1 MIDPLILSNNGPLF
15 LFAHA
20 NGYPPEAYRTFLTP
34 FIDDFQVMAL
44 SLRPF
49 WPGSDP
55 DCLKDWKDFR
65 DDFLGFLDE
74 LESNQ
79 SLSDHSNIGSS
90 QVLAVGHSVGA
101 MTILMA
107 AIERPKLFRALV
119 LIEPVLFPPW
129 QGIIMRALASFNL
142 MRKVHPLI
150 RSTLRRKVNFPSR
163 EVMFTNYR
171 GKRIFKGLS
180 DDVLRDYVAGLAN
193 DNPDG
198 TVNLK
203 YSPAWEAKIYET
215 GGIADAYVWR
225 NLSKVSCPVMV
236 LRGGDSET
244 LKPRVVQL
252 MIKKLPEGR
261 AYSQPEAGHLLPLE
275 LPNRTA
281 SLVVDYL
288 KSIEI

>member
-1 MIDPLILSNNGPLF
+1 MIDPLILSRNGPLF

-34 FIDDFQVMAL
+34 CVDDFQVMAL

-55 DCLKDWKDFR
+55 DRLKDWKDFR
-65 DDFLGFLDE
+65 DDFLIFLDE

-79 SLSDHSNIGSS
+79 SLSGHSNIGSS

-107 AIERPKLFRALV
+107 AIERPKLFRAIV
-119 LIEPVLFPPW
+119 LIEPVLFPLW
-129 QGIIMRALASFNL
+129 QGAIMRALAPFNL
-142 MRKVHPLI
+142 LRRVHPLI
-150 RSTLRRKVNFPSR
+150 RGTLRRKVNFPSR

-180 DDVLRDYVAGLAN
+180 DDVLRDYVAGLAS
-193 DNPDG
+193 DNSDG
-198 TVNLK
+198 TVDLK

-215 GGIADAYVWR
+215 SGIPDAYVWR
-225 NLSKVSCPVMV
+225 NLSKVSCPVLV
-236 LRGGDSET
+236 LRGGDSEI
-244 LKPRVVQL
+244 LKPRLVQS
-252 MIKKLPEGR
+252 MMKKLPEGR

-281 SLVVDYL
+281 SLIADYI
-288 KSIEI
+288 KSV